1 MKKISLIVFC
11 LILLLVTGCSSD
23 KEESST
29 LEDLTSSSKEANSSI
44 DSSGSGKLMCTRDAS
59 AGEGIEVDLNY
70 EIEYE
75 NGYIQVLHSNEKI
88 TSSDSESLDEY
99 EAAYK
104 KIAANYKGLKY
115 YDTEVTRT
123 STEVINDTVIN
134 YAKIDMDKLL
144 DIEGEEDNVI
154 KDGKVALSTWL
165 EFAEQFGTTCE
176 EVAE

>member
-1 MKKISLIVFC
+1 MKKISLIALC

-29 LEDLTSSSKEANSSI
+29 VEDLTSSSKKANSSI
-44 DSSGSGKLMCTRDAS
+44 DSNGSGKLMCTRDAS

-75 NGYIQVLHSNEKI
+75 SGYIQVLHSNEKI
-88 TSSDSESLDEY
+88 TSSNSESLDEY
-99 EAAYK
+99 EEAYK

-123 STEVINDTVIN
+123 DTEVINDTVIN
-134 YAKIDMDKLL
+134 YAKIDINKLL

-165 EFAEQFGTTCE
+165 EFAEQFGTTCK
-176 EVAE
+176 EVTE